1 MHRHATS
8 HFCFCL
14 LSVYALLPLDAIASC
29 VYRVV
34 KQASTP
40 PPLKYKPSPIGLI
53 WFLKDFLGALACF
66 GITITNLLATNYV
79 QVCTTKYI
87 FWLGKN
93 KFVRIWPGLVIAGLF
108 FK

>member
-40 PPLKYKPSPIGLI
+40 PPPPQIQAVPYWADLVFKGLFRCFSLLWHYNYKSSG
-53 WFLKDFLGALACF
+53 
-66 GITITNLLATNYV
+66 
-79 QVCTTKYI
+79 
-87 FWLGKN
+87 N
-93 KFVRIWPGLVIAGLF
+93 KLCAGLHNEIYF
-108 FK
+108 LAGEE